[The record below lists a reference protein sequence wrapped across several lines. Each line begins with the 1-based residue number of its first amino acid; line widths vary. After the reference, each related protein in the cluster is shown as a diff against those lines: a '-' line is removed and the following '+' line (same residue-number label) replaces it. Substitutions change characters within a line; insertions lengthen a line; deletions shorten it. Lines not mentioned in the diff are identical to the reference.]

1 MENINSTIVD
11 ITFIDGNCDIP
22 CEAECETESG
32 DGTIPVPVLCLS
44 PNKFTITYDNG
55 LTETLVV
62 GKETY
67 NRMYIEWLKEQ
78 PPFISDVYKQN
89 MNNIILTAIHKK
101 QECIASLNGFFRVEN
116 KDEVINFINYMRSRD
131 LTQEKLKWNKPLN
144 DLYNN
149 PIDQQANTY

>member
-11 ITFIDGNCDIP
+11 ITFIEG
-22 CEAECETESG
+22 ECETLPAVASER
-32 DGTIPVPVLCLS
+32 DGEDTTQEPVPVPVAS

-67 NRMYIEWLKEQ
+67 DRMYIEWLKEQ

-101 QECIASLNGFFRVEN
+101 QECIANLNGFFRESN
-116 KDEVINFINYMRSRD
+116 KDEVLKFINYMRGRD
-131 LTQEKLKWNKPLN
+131 LTQEKLRWNKPFN
-144 DLYNN
+144 DLYNK
-149 PIDQQANTY
+149 DVV

>member
-22 CEAECETESG
+22 EHIEGTE
-32 DGTIPVPVLCLS
+32 PVPVPCPS

-116 KDEVINFINYMRSRD
+116 KDEVINFLKYMRGRD
-131 LTQEKLKWNKPLN
+131 LTQEKLRWNKPFG

-149 PIDQQANTY
+149 PIDQQANT